1 MSIMVVLHVH
11 VHQQCWVVTA
21 GGVYCLIAVYSN
33 IKIMAVIN
41 LISIIFTVME
51 YNANNAKWVK
61 VEEQLRKMETQLLNY
76 KTTLL
81 KVRGGGGG
89 GRRGGW
95 LVCRFWWI
103 LSYSKKKTA
112 QIKLQRYR
120 YRYRYRFLGNML
132 VPVQILDSRNRNCQK
147 KTCYYP
153 LAFKSIN
160 LTPVNPRDE
169 GEIFRPQRVPRP
181 GHRIS
186 GTGTETGPQG
196 FR

>member
-61 VEEQLRKMETQLLNY
+61 VEEQLRKMEAQLLNY

-89 GRRGGW
+89 GGRAEGW
-95 LVCRFWWI
+95 LACLPFFGGSCHIQKRKPHRS
-103 LSYSKKKTA
+103 SYNGTG
-112 QIKLQRYR
+112 I
-120 YRYRYRFLGNML
+120 
-132 VPVQILDSRNRNCQK
+132 
-147 KTCYYP
+147 
-153 LAFKSIN
+153 
-160 LTPVNPRDE
+160 
-169 GEIFRPQRVPRP
+169 
-181 GHRIS
+181 
-186 GTGTETGPQG
+186 GTGTDFWGTCWSR
-196 FR
+196 FRFWILGTEIARKKHAIIPLPSNRST

>member
-1 MSIMVVLHVH
+1 MVVLHVH

-61 VEEQLRKMETQLLNY
+61 VEEQLRKMEAQLLNY

-89 GRRGGW
+89 GKA
-95 LVCRFWWI
+95 CR
-103 LSYSKKKTA
+103 
-112 QIKLQRYR
+112 
-120 YRYRYRFLGNML
+120 
-132 VPVQILDSRNRNCQK
+132 
-147 KTCYYP
+147 
-153 LAFKSIN
+153 
-160 LTPVNPRDE
+160 
-169 GEIFRPQRVPRP
+169 
-181 GHRIS
+181 
-186 GTGTETGPQG
+186 
-196 FR
+196 